1 MTSCLPEAKP
11 VPCPPRRPRPTAS
24 VRGRCEAAST
34 EATDL
39 QAVPKGAIHNAPLKT
54 ERSLITLTRPAVVQ
68 PGYQGLASHVQW
80 RRNRNGRFTHCRP
93 LTNDL
98 GHGHGVGGSADGYL
112 GTNATPHTVI
122 LDKAS
127 SATAPP
133 RNGTRASRLDSATSS
148 ALYEPTRLALSGTTM
163 AQTNHW
169 KIPGSDHPYPFHTDH
184 CPCGSPHPAVSV
196 LRHRGTSSQ
205 DTQVRDLYC
214 PPNNTAISRRPR
226 PDGPQR
232 WQRIVKPSK

>member
-1 MTSCLPEAKP
+1 M
-11 VPCPPRRPRPTAS
+11 
-24 VRGRCEAAST
+24 
-34 EATDL
+34 
-39 QAVPKGAIHNAPLKT
+39 PKGAIYDAPFRT

-80 RRNRNGRFTHCRP
+80 RRNRNGRFTHCRR

-112 GTNATPHTVI
+112 GTNTTPHTVI

-148 ALYEPTRLALSGTTM
+148 ALYEPTRLALSGTT
-163 AQTNHW
+163 
-169 KIPGSDHPYPFHTDH
+169 
-184 CPCGSPHPAVSV
+184 
-196 LRHRGTSSQ
+196 R
-205 DTQVRDLYC
+205 
-214 PPNNTAISRRPR
+214 RRPIIGKFPEATILTLFTLTTARAEAHIPQPRYSGSQVGFAATQAKTCRSEAFPVRQTPASKTRSCRGDHGLMNLNAASGSWSLLREAATLDHWSPGGLAVNQNQR
-226 PDGPQR
+226 PL
-232 WQRIVKPSK
+232 VV

>member
-1 MTSCLPEAKP
+1 MAGLETWMLIFRNAGMTSCLPGAKP
-11 VPCPPRRPRPTAS
+11 VPCPPCRPRPTAS

-68 PGYQGLASHVQW
+68 PGHQGLASHVQW

-112 GTNATPHTVI
+112 GTNTTPHTVI

-148 ALYEPTRLALSGTTM
+148 ALYEPTRLALSGTT
-163 AQTNHW
+163 
-169 KIPGSDHPYPFHTDH
+169 
-184 CPCGSPHPAVSV
+184 
-196 LRHRGTSSQ
+196 R
-205 DTQVRDLYC
+205 
-214 PPNNTAISRRPR
+214 RRPIIGKFPEATILTLFTLTTAR
-226 PDGPQR
+226 AEAHIPQSR
-232 WQRIVKPSK
+232 YSGIAAPRAKTRR